1 MKLRSLAHTRCGDK
15 GNAVNI
21 TVVAN
26 RLADYPRLEKQLTA
40 DRVRTHFG
48 ELVQGDVERYLV
60 PHLGVLN
67 FVVHDVLAGGV
78 TRSLALDAHGKAL
91 SSAVLG
97 LDIDDS

>member
-1 MKLRSLAHTRCGDK
+1 MQLRTLAHTRCGDK

-26 RLADYPRLEKQLTA
+26 ELADYPRLVNCLTA
-40 DRVRTHFG
+40 TRVRIHLGDLVKG
-48 ELVQGDVERYLV
+48 EVDRYLV

-67 FVVHDVLAGGV
+67 FVVRDVLAGGV

-91 SSAVLG
+91 SSALLS
-97 LDIDDS
+97 LDVGE